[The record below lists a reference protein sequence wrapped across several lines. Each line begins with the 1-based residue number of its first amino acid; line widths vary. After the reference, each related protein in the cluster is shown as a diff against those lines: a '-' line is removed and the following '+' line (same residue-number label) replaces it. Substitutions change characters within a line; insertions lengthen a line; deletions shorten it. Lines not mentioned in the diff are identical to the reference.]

1 MKYFFST
8 IKAHKVLTVI
18 TFMITAVQSALWVGV
33 GLFISYITDQVIAG
47 TASIPM
53 IALSAVVLCTLLPFM
68 DYLLLQTVDRWKIK
82 LRGSMEYVLAG
93 YASHACDSP
102 AEVQNSLGQEADAL
116 IASYFDQI
124 RVFFSLIVRF
134 VVAVIAGFLNSW
146 MITVAVLV
154 LVLFSMW
161 ISSLPAKRLSRN
173 FQAVQK
179 ENQNVLAVNG
189 AVVGAAFDLRIYGA
203 RDFAH
208 ALSYAAIK
216 ERLKALRTDGR
227 FKGNVG
233 MLNTL
238 LSTITEFGAIIAAL
252 ALVALGW
259 ITFGN
264 MMAIFLI
271 LQYII
276 GPLKYFMQIKNNI
289 DTTIQLREK
298 FTGYEHR
305 YIAARDS
312 RKQEHRD
319 LSSIDS
325 IEADDISFSYNGED
339 TVLQSISAMIAKGER
354 VLILGK
360 SGCGKSTLIKL
371 LLRDISPTQGR
382 LLLNG
387 ENIENFDPHTMYRHV
402 GYIGQRSRLLPIRLG
417 QNLALADDYEE
428 GRARDCLAAVNLPQF
443 QPDYLIDESFGNLS
457 GGELQR
463 VLLARLLYHDRDF
476 LVFDEFTSSLD
487 PKNAYELEKLVLNLE
502 GKTVLHVT
510 HKISAELL
518 KKYDTLM
525 ILRDGELAYCGAPL
539 EMEEIQP
546 YYA

>member
-8 IKAHKVLTVI
+8 IKAHRRLTVI
-18 TFMITAVQSALWVGV
+18 TFLANAVQGVFSVGA
-33 GLFISYITDQVIAG
+33 GLYISYITDQVIAG
-47 TASIPM
+47 TASLRM
-53 IALSAVVLCTLLPFM
+53 IAFSGIAFCVLFPAVDGITLQMTDL
-68 DYLLLQTVDRWKIK
+68 WKVR
-82 LRGSMEYVLAG
+82 LRGAMEYGLAG
-93 YASHACDSP
+93 YASHACDAP
-102 AEVQNSLGQEADAL
+102 AEMQNALSQEAETL
-116 IASYFDQI
+116 MASYFDQI
-124 RVFFSLIVRF
+124 RVFFGFIIRF
-134 VVAVIAGFLNSW
+134 VLAVAAGFMNSW
-146 MITVAVLV
+146 IITTAVLV
-154 LVLFSMW
+154 LVLISMW
-161 ISSLPAKRLSRN
+161 ISDLPAKRLARN
-173 FQAVQK
+173 LQAVQA
-179 ENQNVLAVNG
+179 ENKNVLAVCG
-189 AVVGAAFDLRIYGA
+189 AVVSAGFDLRIYGA
-203 RDFAH
+203 QGFAQR
-208 ALSYAAIK
+208 LSYSAIK
-216 ERLKALRTDGR
+216 SRLRALRTEGR

-233 MLNTL
+233 ALNSL
-238 LSTITEFGAIIAAL
+238 LSVVTEFGAIIAAL
-252 ALVALGW
+252 ALVTLGW

-264 MMAIFLI
+264 MMAIFLL

-276 GPLKYFMQIKNNI
+276 GPLRYFMQIKNSI
-289 DTTIQLREK
+289 DSTRGLREK
-298 FTGYEHR
+298 FMDYENR
-305 YIAARDS
+305 FLTARES
-312 RKQEHRD
+312 QPQGQSALQGIGR
-319 LSSIDS
+319 
-325 IEADDISFSYNGED
+325 IEMDGVSFSYNGED
-339 TVLQSISAMIAKGER
+339 TVLRGISVAIEKGKKY
-354 VLILGK
+354 LILGK
-360 SGCGKSTLIKL
+360 SGCGKSTLL
-371 LLRDISPTQGR
+371 R
-382 LLLNG
+382 LLLHDLRPSSGSIRVNG
-387 ENIENFDPHTMYRHV
+387 LNLEDIGRSGLYRHV